1 MTFSEQSRSLIHA
14 PFTLPDVVH
23 RLGRGVWLYLWL
35 LDTVNAQGLVLRSVR
50 SIATSLCRPEGE
62 ILDWLGRLVGLG
74 LVEVRS
80 PAPHLVLKLTSWSG
94 PAPPPGTDSA
104 ESGVKSELSREVVPV
119 SRLQASKQA
128 ANINI
133 TGDGVPGE
141 GGHLMAD
148 LVAVLGAAD
157 TEAITSSLADIPEPI
172 VRRALAR
179 VRATPAQQIKKSRL
193 ALFRYLITK
202 FTHDSTY
209 AQYP

>member
-1 MTFSEQSRSLIHA
+1 MILSEQSRSLIHA

-35 LDTVNAQGLVLRSVR
+35 LDAVNAQGLVLRSVR
-50 SIATSLCRPEGE
+50 SIATSLRRPEGE

-80 PAPHLVLKLTSWSG
+80 PAPHLVLKLTKWSG
-94 PAPPPGTDSA
+94 PAPPHGTSSA
-104 ESGVKSELSREVVPV
+104 EIVSKSQGLREIVPV
-119 SRLQASKQA
+119 SRLQAGKQA
-128 ANINI
+128 ANINNP
-133 TGDGVPGE
+133 GDGVPGE
-141 GGHLMAD
+141 GGNLTAE

-157 TEAITSSLADIPEPI
+157 AEAIASSLADIAEPV

-179 VRATPAQQIKKSRL
+179 VRATPPKQIKKSRL

-209 AQYP
+209 AQHP